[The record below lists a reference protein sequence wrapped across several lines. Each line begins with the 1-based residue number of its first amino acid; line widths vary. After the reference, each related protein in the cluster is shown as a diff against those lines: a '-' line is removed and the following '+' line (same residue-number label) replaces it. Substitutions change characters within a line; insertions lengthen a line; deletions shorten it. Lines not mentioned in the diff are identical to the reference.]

1 MVPEVD
7 VRVSPSI
14 VFDSMSVLALRF
26 FLNPVNGIEHPVPE
40 LKNIYIR
47 KKEDFHLLS
56 ESIKERRK
64 DRRCQEWDRVT

>member
-40 LKNIYIR
+40 LKIYI
-47 KKEDFHLLS
+47 
-56 ESIKERRK
+56 
-64 DRRCQEWDRVT
+64 